1 MFVNFIVNYLFSFGG
16 TERITR
22 QGFPTANTLAGM
34 FLVTT
39 LPAPIV
45 VLSPI
50 LTPGKRT
57 T

>member
-1 MFVNFIVNYLFSFGG
+1 MFVNFIVNYLFSFGDTG
-16 TERITR
+16 RITR